1 MEIKSLENTDFDT
14 LFRAFCEAF
23 AEYEMQ
29 LDSEELRAMLIRRG
43 FDPAL
48 SFAAFDGE
56 KIAAFTLNGTGI
68 HNGLP
73 TAYDTG
79 TGTLKAY
86 RGMGLAT
93 GIFEFSI
100 PRLRR
105 AGIVQYMLEVLQHNT
120 GAVSVYR
127 KLGFRTVRE
136 FNYFRQ
142 DTGAVDPGNKVPAVP
157 CRISRFDVGE
167 SDPAPEF
174 HDFTPSWQNSTE
186 SIARAAG
193 GFIGLH
199 AHTDGKL
206 TGYCVFEPASG
217 DITRLAV
224 DKNFR
229 RKGIATAL
237 LREVLRLNRHQ
248 TVKVI
253 NTDVRCDAITA
264 FLAARNIAVSGRQF
278 EMIREL

>member
-105 AGIVQYMLEVLQHNT
+105 AGIVQYLLEVLQHNT

-136 FNYFRQ
+136 INYFRQ

-199 AHTDGKL
+199 AYTDGKL

-224 DKNFR
+224 EKNFR

-237 LREVLRLNRHQ
+237 LREVLRLNRHHA
-248 TVKVI
+248 VKVV